1 MTIERR
7 LTTIVAADLAGYSR
21 LMAADEEG
29 VIQRLRDCRAQV
41 IDPAVAGA
49 GGRIVKTMG
58 DGLLIEFSSPVEA
71 VRGALTIQNEMRDR
85 ETTRAEDQRL
95 RFRVGVHL
103 GDVITDGDDI
113 LGDAVNV
120 AARLET
126 LAPVGG
132 MCISKTVEQQ
142 VRGRLD
148 AELTSL
154 GAQMVKNM
162 PEPVDVWRVEV
173 EGATIVSAPSEGR
186 GRPSLVIL
194 PFDNMSADPDQDF
207 LADGIVEDVTTELSR
222 FRGLF
227 VIARNTAFTYRG
239 AGKDIKTIA
248 KELGVSY
255 VVEGSVRRAG
265 QRLRVTAQ
273 LIEAETGSHVWA
285 DRFDRTMEDLFD
297 LQDELTAAIVSNVA
311 PEIGAHE
318 RRIVARKP
326 TQNLSAWEL
335 VHRGYAEQ
343 TKYTLTAF
351 AAAEE
356 YYKAALVLDPNHAL
370 PYTYMARM
378 TAYSYLLRDE
388 LDSLKSGRKGL
399 LLAEKAVSL
408 DDRSDEAY
416 GALSQCLGL
425 LRRTGESIA
434 AAQKGLT
441 INRNNALL
449 HHYIGIAALNADDAT
464 GYAEMIV
471 NCESEALK
479 LSPNDPI
486 STFFFYTRATGYL
499 LLDGQDRDCS
509 ALNDFAASARLPN
522 SPWFSFSNAAQL
534 YSMHGDMENAGRM
547 ITNALQAKPNLT
559 YSFIRD
565 LSLAHPAFSKLWPS
579 LEDATKALVP
589 LGLPER

>member
-1 MTIERR
+1 MKRR

-29 VIQRLRDCRAQV
+29 VIGRLRTTRRQV
-41 IDPAVAGA
+41 IDPAIGAA
-49 GGRIVKTMG
+49 GGRVVKTMG

-71 VRGALTIQNEMRDR
+71 VRAALSILNEMHAR
-85 ETTRAEDQRL
+85 EMSLAEEQRL
-95 RFRVGVHL
+95 RFRVGIHL
-103 GDVITDGDDI
+103 GDVIAEEDDI

-132 MCISKTVEQQ
+132 ICVSNTVEQQ
-142 VRGRLD
+142 VQGRID
-148 AELTSL
+148 ARLTPL
-154 GAQMVKNM
+154 GPQTVKNM

-173 EGATIVSAPSEGR
+173 GGATIVNAPSEGR

-239 AGKDIKTIA
+239 GGKDIRTIA
-248 KELGVSY
+248 QELGVSY

-273 LIEAETGSHVWA
+273 LIEAETGSHIWA

-297 LQDELTAAIVSNVA
+297 LQDELTGAIVSNVA

-326 TQNLSAWEL
+326 TKNLSAWEL

-343 TKYTLTAF
+343 IKYTVAGF
-351 AAAEE
+351 DAAEE
-356 YYKAALVLDPNHAL
+356 HYNAALALDPNLAMPYAL
-370 PYTYMARM
+370 MARM
-378 TAYSYLLRDE
+378 KAYPFLRRA
-388 LDSLKSGRKGL
+388 GRDPHSCAQEGL
-399 LLAEKAVSL
+399 LLAEKAVTL
-408 DDRSDEAY
+408 DGRSDEAY
-416 GALSQCLGL
+416 AALAYSLAFL
-425 LRRTGESIA
+425 DRTDEALA
-434 AAQKGLT
+434 AVQKGLA

-449 HHYIGIAALNADDAT
+449 HHFKAFAIYQSEGSASR
-464 GYAEMIV
+464 AEQIV
-471 NCESEALK
+471 ESENEAFN
-479 LSPNDPI
+479 LSPNDPLA
-486 STFFFYTRATGYL
+486 SLFHYARAVGYL
-499 LLDGQDRDCS
+499 LLDRQDRDRS
-509 ALNDFAASARLPN
+509 ALTDFAAATRSPN
-522 SPWFSFSNAAQL
+522 SQWFCFSAAAQL
-534 YSMHGDMENAGRM
+534 YSLHGDMG
-547 ITNALQAKPNLT
+547 NALQMIMIALRAKPDLT
-559 YSFIRD
+559 YASMRD
-565 LSLAHPAFSKLWPS
+565 LCLAQPVWNKLWPDI
-579 LEDATKALVP
+579 EIAAKALVS
-589 LGLPER
+589 LGLPEG